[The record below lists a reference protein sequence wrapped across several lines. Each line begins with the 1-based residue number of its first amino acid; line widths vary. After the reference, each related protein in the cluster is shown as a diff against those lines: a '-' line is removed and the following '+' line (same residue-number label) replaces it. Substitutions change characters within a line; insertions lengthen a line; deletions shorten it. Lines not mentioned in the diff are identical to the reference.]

1 MHGFWARQAS
11 GYVLEREG
19 LRYKSQK
26 ANDSSV
32 DCVRM
37 ETETHSIRR
46 PTIYPWNG
54 RVKLVAGIHLAT
66 SLT

>member
-1 MHGFWARQAS
+1 MLQES
-11 GYVLEREG
+11 
-19 LRYKSQK
+19 K

-37 ETETHSIRR
+37 ETENHSIRR

-54 RVKLVAGIHLAT
+54 RAKLVAGIHLAT